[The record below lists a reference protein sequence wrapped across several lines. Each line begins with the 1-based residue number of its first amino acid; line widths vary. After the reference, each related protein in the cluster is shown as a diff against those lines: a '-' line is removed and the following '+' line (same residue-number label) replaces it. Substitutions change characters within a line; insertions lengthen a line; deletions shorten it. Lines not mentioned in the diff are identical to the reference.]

1 MFTYVIFGWWV
12 FGFISK
18 FFVLF
23 EIFHHYNKKM
33 KQVSLIQV
41 FPVYRNLR
49 DHCLLRTETLD
60 FEIVP
65 SEQSMAPGIRQAHI
79 PVCQA

>member
-23 EIFHHYNKKM
+23 EIFHHYNKKV
-33 KQVSLIQV
+33 KQVSVMQV
-41 FPVYRNLR
+41 FLSMETPVIIVYENR
-49 DHCLLRTETLD
+49 DT
-60 FEIVP
+60 
-65 SEQSMAPGIRQAHI
+65 
-79 PVCQA
+79 

>member
-23 EIFHHYNKKM
+23 EIFHHYNKKV
-33 KQVSLIQV
+33 KQVSVIQV
-41 FPVYRNLR
+41 FLSMETPVIIVYENR
-49 DHCLLRTETLD
+49 DT
-60 FEIVP
+60 
-65 SEQSMAPGIRQAHI
+65 
-79 PVCQA
+79 